1 MSRTCYHVHSLTVAD
16 GSIVKTERDQDPLQ
30 HWHLKNHCN
39 GCHNNYLKGPWH
51 VGHTGS
57 RQITEVKQ
65 RWARL
70 VLGWVTVW
78 VQAGCC

>member
-1 MSRTCYHVHSLTVAD
+1 MSDVDLMPWVCDDLSCLGLD
-16 GSIVKTERDQDPLQ
+16 
-30 HWHLKNHCN
+30 N
-39 GCHNNYLKGPWH
+39 GPCR
-51 VGHTGS
+51 VGNTGS